1 MGLESLTIKT
11 KCKTGHLHNAARARS
26 NTKWCRRGY
35 ESTSGLH
42 GMELHA
48 VGLSWDAWCRRNQ
61 MGRCS
66 KAWNKMGTLHRFQK
80 PAVWHFCRFEN
91 CCSYCLSM
99 SSISMM
105 LISTTRGDFAQP
117 HGLET
122 ERDGNTAQMS
132 ATCSVVLLY
141 TLKSSPN
148 TAAVCTVCTVCAVCT
163 VYAVHILYSM
173 SHRGG
178 WFAQCVFFLDICL
191 HCFIYIYNLIIS
203 GLLLTD
209 TLVRAIS

>member
-1 MGLESLTIKT
+1 MKVHQDFMGWSCMRLV
-11 KCKTGHLHNAARARS
+11 C
-26 NTKWCRRGY
+26 
-35 ESTSGLH
+35 H
-42 GMELHA
+42 GTP
-48 VGLSWDAWCRRNQ
+48 GGCRRNQ

-66 KAWNKMGTLHRFQK
+66 KAWNKMGTLHRCQK

-91 CCSYCLSM
+91 CCSYCCSLSM
-99 SSISMM
+99 SGIVMM

-173 SHRGG
+173 SHRGLVCTVCVLLG
-178 WFAQCVFFLDICL
+178 YLFALFHL
-191 HCFIYIYNLIIS
+191 HLQFDNLRI
-203 GLLLTD
+203 
-209 TLVRAIS
+209 VAH

>member
-1 MGLESLTIKT
+1 MQKEPDGTLQQGLE
-11 KCKTGHLHNAARARS
+11 
-26 NTKWCRRGY
+26 
-35 ESTSGLH
+35 
-42 GMELHA
+42 
-48 VGLSWDAWCRRNQ
+48 
-61 MGRCS
+61 
-66 KAWNKMGTLHRFQK
+66 KMGTLHRFQK

-91 CCSYCLSM
+91 CCSYCCSLSM
-99 SSISMM
+99 SGISMM
-105 LISTTRGDFAQP
+105 LLSTTRGDFAQP

-132 ATCSVVLLY
+132 ATCSVVLSH

-178 WFAQCVFFLDICL
+178 WFAQCVFFLDIWL

-209 TLVRAIS
+209 ALVRAIS